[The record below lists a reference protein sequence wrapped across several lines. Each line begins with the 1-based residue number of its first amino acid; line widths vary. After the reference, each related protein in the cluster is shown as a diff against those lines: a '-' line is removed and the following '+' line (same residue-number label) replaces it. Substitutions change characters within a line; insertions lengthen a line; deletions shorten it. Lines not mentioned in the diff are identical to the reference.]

1 MFFTFFCYLYL
12 PHYNTNLQGST
23 INKVKYNF
31 EDGEDVSSN
40 KIWVKGEKLRKPCIV
55 FKWKTTLY
63 ATQCP
68 LRSIFFM
75 ITGEWT
81 LWRQQAAYFWKKF
94 KMRYNLKFCVQ
105 FCFVLNKLILR
116 TGHLLKFNGGMSL
129 PVYFFFTKF

>member
-68 LRSIFFM
+68 LRSIFFYDHGWVNPLTT
-75 ITGEWT
+75 TGSIFLEKVQNA
-81 LWRQQAAYFWKKF
+81 LWF
-94 KMRYNLKFCVQ
+94 KILCPLL
-105 FCFVLNKLILR
+105 FCFELIDTENRPFNKIWRRNVITCVFL
-116 TGHLLKFNGGMSL
+116 
-129 PVYFFFTKF
+129 TKF